1 MQYFNTLPKI
11 IKTDAKG
18 NSLLMTNLM
27 ARSSIVPSILN
38 NASVFYQYDIQDG
51 DTPESIAYKYYG
63 ESYRYWIVLFANEI
77 IDPQWQWPMNSNVFQ
92 TYLTNKYPEID
103 IYSTVHHYEKV
114 LTQFDISTN
123 TTSVETV
130 IIDEDTYNSLP
141 VGVHNYSLPT
151 GMVTVTTTKNVVSIY
166 NYESSLNESNRTISL
181 LNSNYVE
188 EIESQFQSLMSS

>member
-11 IKTDAKG
+11 IKRDAKG

-27 ARSSIVPSILN
+27 ARSSVIPSILN

-77 IDPQWQWPMNSNVFQ
+77 IDPQWQWPMNNDVFAK
-92 TYLTNKYPEID
+92 YLENKYPSINT
-103 IYSTVHHYEKV
+103 YSTIHHYEKI

-123 TTSVETV
+123 TTTTETV
-130 IIDEDTYNSLP
+130 VIDEDTYNSL
-141 VGVHNYSLPT
+141 VIGTHNYNLPT
-151 GMVTVTTTKNVVSIY
+151 GIVTVNITKNAINIY
-166 NYESSLNESNRTISL
+166 NYELGLNEANRTISL
-181 LNSNYVE
+181 LNSNFVG
-188 EIESQFQSLMSS
+188 EIESQFQSLMSY